1 MCLFS
6 HTIYKRALMETKKIE
21 KLITREMKKILQNF
35 KVKCS
40 EGYLSRINIDC
51 SYLINEEIKTYNTYR
66 YKPIHGD
73 IGNIILN
80 EFLLLS
86 INSDFLTEFE
96 KTQSIESDIKKL
108 KERVKKENINSKRR
122 HEKRGLI

>member
-1 MCLFS
+1 
-6 HTIYKRALMETKKIE
+6 MEIKKIE

>member
-1 MCLFS
+1 MQMVLLF
-6 HTIYKRALMETKKIE
+6 
-21 KLITREMKKILQNF
+21 
-35 KVKCS
+35 
-40 EGYLSRINIDC
+40 
-51 SYLINEEIKTYNTYR
+51 
-66 YKPIHGD
+66 
-73 IGNIILN
+73 
-80 EFLLLS
+80 FLLLS